1 MKLRLTTMAALLSAT
16 TMTAHAGVLTTDGVT
31 FTSSWSGNVLT
42 LEIDA
47 AKRSGGWSGATGL
60 AALAIKEVGT
70 YSSVSVSSAPGG
82 TNAWELST
90 SELKA
95 SGCSGASN
103 GAAGSRMCF
112 YGQQIALA
120 DDMVFK
126 FTFNGTSVATN
137 EPHVKVEFVD
147 AKGYKVGSLLS
158 QTLPAAKPTPAPA
171 PTAPSTPTAPVT
183 PITPV
188 IPVIPVTPVT
198 SIVPDTPAPSTGT
211 QTSTTA
217 DTTTPV
223 TTPPKT
229 DTKTPAGTLD
239 VALGNENATPSGTP
253 AALPPQE
260 DLPSTLPVKGPDVV
274 QSPAGNA
281 AASAHVPEP
290 ESIALLLGGLGLMGL
305 VLRRRSR

>member
-1 MKLRLTTMAALLSAT
+1 MKLRLTALAALLGAT
-16 TMTAHAGVLTTDGVT
+16 TMTAHAGVLTLDGVT
-31 FTSSWSGNVLT
+31 FTSNWSGNVLT

-60 AALAIKEVGT
+60 AALAIKGVGT
-70 YSSVSVSSAPGG
+70 YSSVSVSGGPGG
-82 TNAWELST
+82 TDAWKLST

-95 SGCSGASN
+95 SGCSGTSN

-126 FTFNGTSVATN
+126 FTFNGASVATN

-147 AKGYKVGSLLS
+147 AKGNKVGSLLS
-158 QTLPAAKPTPAPA
+158 QVLPAS
-171 PTAPSTPTAPVT
+171 TATTTPSTPTAPA
-183 PITPV
+183 TPV
-188 IPVIPVTPVT
+188 TPVIPVTPVVPV
-198 SIVPDTPAPSTGT
+198 IPDTPTTSTGT
-211 QTSTTA
+211 QTNTTA

-223 TTPPKT
+223 STPTPT
-229 DTKTPAGTLD
+229 GTKTPAGTLD
-239 VALGNENATPSGTP
+239 IVQGNESTAPSGTP

-260 DLPSTLPVKGPDVV
+260 DLPSTLPVTGPDVV

-281 AASAHVPEP
+281 AASANVPEP
-290 ESIALLLGGLGLMGL
+290 ESFALLLGGLGLMGL